1 MKFIEKFTAVFSV
14 RMMTKDASAID
25 RVKAALEK
33 LGGADKY
40 AVLEHKR
47 KKQSLIMYSMH
58 RKDVPD
64 CKLYTCLP
72 GDVDDDTLCWYVK
85 KGMRDIDIAIL
96 IGPINGT
103 EGVTAH

>member
-47 KKQSLIMYSMH
+47 KKPSLIMYSMH

-72 GDVDDDTLCWYVK
+72 GDVDDDTIRRFVK
-85 KGMRDIDIAIL
+85 NGMRDIDIAIL
-96 IGPINGT
+96 IGPINGI